1 MWSQVTDSR
10 GIASRQYVDSL
21 GRTTKTIEAYDG
33 VNTTITATANKTTE
47 YLFDFAG
54 RLKTVQATL
63 PSGKK
68 QQTGYVYG
76 ASFATG
82 SFINSNDIMVA
93 TQYAASSTN
102 PALDGLASADEQVTQ
117 TVDATGQVLTTLDRN
132 GTKHVFKYD
141 VLGRVIADT
150 VAMRGTAIDNS
161 VRRMEVAYDAQG
173 NAATMSTYSD
183 VKGGSIVNQVQRAFN
198 GLGQLT
204 TEYQSHSG
212 AVVTT
217 STPKVGYTYADPTLG
232 NNGARQTG
240 MVYPNGRALTYNYD
254 SGVDNNISRLS
265 SISDTSGTLESYQY
279 MGLSTVVVRDH
290 PLNGVSLTYVKKST
304 ESMGDAGDNY
314 TGLDRFGRVVD
325 QRWVKNVGGTV
336 TDIERFQY
344 TYDRASNVLS
354 KVNAIDSTKTENYA
368 YDNLNQLTTFT
379 RGGTTRTQNFTAD
392 GMGNFST
399 VVNVSNGVSTT
410 QTRTHNAQNEL
421 ATISGTAATPTY
433 DANGNL
439 TKDETGAL
447 LTYDGWNRLVKV
459 VKGSATVTYSYDA
472 LGRRITESVNGATKD
487 LYYSKDWQ
495 VLEERVGG
503 SAKIQYV
510 WSPVYVD
517 AMIERD
523 RDASSTVAGLEER
536 IWSLHD
542 ANFNTTAL
550 VTSVGAVTEH
560 FLYDPYGRLTDA
572 SGSAATPSTTND
584 WIYLH
589 QGGRLDA
596 NTALYNFRNRDYSPT
611 LMRWTTNDPL
621 GFGGGDTNTYRY
633 VGNGPTGGLDP
644 SGLMEGMGHHYAS
657 AGVVTDEE
665 FKRHL
670 SKRAIRR
677 AAGYVS
683 GPTWPPH
690 LYGTYGGVK
699 HSDYNI
705 MVKEELRAYLKK
717 NGFAKEGKNGNLV
730 NIKKMRET
738 DMDQFINNL
747 RSGKSLSNP
756 TNAEAIKKFNDAVDK
771 EAKDFI
777 KKFGAG
783 TYSNIDEAGKKKL
796 GKRLLRNSRQWIL
809 PGVFSIIASGFSSS
823 QTLAN
828 GFESLSEEDS
838 PFRQALTAANNGD
851 FVNFERAVFGDEN
864 NPIDP
869 THIFG
874 YLAQRTGLDATNEK
888 VITAWKV
895 YCTTM
900 RAAIERAKD
909 ACNFIDGL
917 DDNEDDDGESINYTA
932 FFDGFNHV
940 YKGSIQGN
948 HSEWSSETISYAG
961 MLLGAIAKAS
971 NEMSNN

>member
-1 MWSQVTDSR
+1 MSPFLPPQKVECPLSPP
-10 GIASRQYVDSL
+10 
-21 GRTTKTIEAYDG
+21 
-33 VNTTITATANKTTE
+33 
-47 YLFDFAG
+47 
-54 RLKTVQATL
+54 QATL

-183 VKGGSIVNQVQRAFN
+183 VKGGSIVNQVQRVFN

-212 AVVTT
+212 AVVTNV
-217 STPKVGYTYADPTLG
+217 TPKVGYTYADPTLG
-232 NNGARQTG
+232 NNGGRQTG

-354 KVNAIDSTKTENYA
+354 KVNAIDSTKTETYA

-447 LTYDGWNRLVKV
+447 LTYDAWNRLIKV
-459 VKGSATVTYSYDA
+459 VKGTTTVTYSYDA
-472 LGRRITESVNGATKD
+472 MGRRIIESVNGSTKD

-503 SAKIQYV
+503 NAKSQYV
-510 WSPVYVD
+510 WSPIYVD

-523 RDASSTVAGLEER
+523 RDANSNVPGLEER
-536 IWSLHD
+536 IWSLQD

-550 VTSVGAVTEH
+550 VSSSGAVTER

-572 SGSAATPSTTND
+572 SGNAASPSTAND
-584 WIYLH
+584 WVYLH
-589 QGGRLDA
+589 QGGRLD
-596 NTALYNFRNRDYSPT
+596 TTTGLYNFRNRDYSPT

-621 GFGGGDTNTYRY
+621 GFGGGDTNTYRCE
-633 VGNGPTGGLDP
+633 GNGPTGRLDS
-644 SGLMEGMGHHYAS
+644 SGLEWSGVGHHWTPLS
-657 AGVVTDEE
+657 ILDDPIFRKRISDEAY
-665 FKRHL
+665 KL
-670 SKRAIRR
+670 ATGST
-677 AAGYVS
+677 S
-683 GPTWPPH
+683 GMTLDADGKYH
-690 LYGTYGGVK
+690 HFGTYGGVT
-699 HSDYNI
+699 HARYNDI
-705 MVKEELRAYLKK
+705 VKEQLELYLKNNKIDKLTPQQMDDFIAKIRDGKEWNGMANKELTSFNSEIKRQRITFLDYCK
-717 NGFAKEGKNGNLV
+717 NNKLRPDFTGDLDMAQRLKKGAAFMARLDYFKLKMIAATSILMGVFLEEGKSAIEVASRSEHFRAAGKALSQGNFDAANAHIVGQAHAIDSNCFLA
-730 NIKKMRET
+730 
-738 DMDQFINNL
+738 DL
-747 RSGKSLSNP
+747 RDAGFNRAADLF
-756 TNAEAIKKFNDAVDK
+756 EAKWK
-771 EAKDFI
+771 EAVSRAME
-777 KKFGAG
+777 GA
-783 TYSNIDEAGKKKL
+783 
-796 GKRLLRNSRQWIL
+796 RQRDAKTASTDPGFWQIFL
-809 PGVFSIIASGFSSS
+809 PG
-823 QTLAN
+823 L
-828 GFESLSEEDS
+828 
-838 PFRQALTAANNGD
+838 
-851 FVNFERAVFGDEN
+851 
-864 NPIDP
+864 
-869 THIFG
+869 
-874 YLAQRTGLDATNEK
+874 
-888 VITAWKV
+888 
-895 YCTTM
+895 
-900 RAAIERAKD
+900 
-909 ACNFIDGL
+909 IDGL
-917 DDNEDDDGESINYTA
+917 NNSPNKTRLQNMEYNI
-932 FFDGFNHV
+932 GFIA
-940 YKGSIQGN
+940 GGCLQAI
-948 HSEWSSETISYAG
+948 SEAQTN
-961 MLLGAIAKAS
+961 GAK
-971 NEMSNN
+971 